1 MDMNLNELKLGKE
14 DTSAE
19 KVKRSFFFLMR
30 RAENRR
36 ERRENERTSGKC
48 G

>member
-19 KVKRSFFFLMR
+19 KVKRSFFLMR